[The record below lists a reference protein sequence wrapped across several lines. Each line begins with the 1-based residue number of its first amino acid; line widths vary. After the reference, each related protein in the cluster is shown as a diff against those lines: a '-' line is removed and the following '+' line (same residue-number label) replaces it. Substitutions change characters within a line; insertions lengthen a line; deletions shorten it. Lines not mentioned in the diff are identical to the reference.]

1 MTTSSG
7 ADWRAEYYVLIGDC
21 RKRERALSSWDV
33 DFLDSI
39 ESRLDDKKPLSQKQI
54 ECLEG
59 IWERAT
65 AKG

>member
-1 MTTSSG
+1 MTPF
-7 ADWRAEYYVLIGDC
+7 DWRDEYYVLIADC
-21 RKRERALSSWDV
+21 RKRERHLSAWDA

-39 ESRLDDKKPLSQKQI
+39 ESRLDDKKPLTPKQI

-65 AKG
+65 KNG

>member
-1 MTTSSG
+1 MNG
-7 ADWRAEYYVLIGDC
+7 QDWRDEYYVLIGDC
-21 RKRERALSSWDV
+21 RRRERALSAWDA

-39 ESRLDDKKPLSQKQI
+39 ESRLDDRKPLSRKQI
-54 ECLEG
+54 ECLEA